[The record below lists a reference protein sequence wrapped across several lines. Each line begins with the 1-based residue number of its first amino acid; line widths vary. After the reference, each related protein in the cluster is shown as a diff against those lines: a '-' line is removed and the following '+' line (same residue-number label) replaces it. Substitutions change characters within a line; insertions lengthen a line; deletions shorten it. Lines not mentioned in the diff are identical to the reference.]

1 MVPAAVSGAGSV
13 DIVIRDAPLIAQ
25 RYLLHT
31 EISGYGRMHIHDHI
45 QNVRTFDVVM
55 GNSEETEGVVTLRP
69 EWSIDGDGVER

>member
-1 MVPAAVSGAGSV
+1 
-13 DIVIRDAPLIAQ
+13 
-25 RYLLHT
+25 
-31 EISGYGRMHIHDHI
+31 MHIHDHI